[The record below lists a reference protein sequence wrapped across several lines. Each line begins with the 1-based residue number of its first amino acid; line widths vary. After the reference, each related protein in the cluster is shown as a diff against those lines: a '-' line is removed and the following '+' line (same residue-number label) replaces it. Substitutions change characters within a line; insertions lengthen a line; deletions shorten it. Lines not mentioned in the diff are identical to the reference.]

1 MKGTCGEGTLDES
14 GEFRVCLW
22 DISTLA
28 PRTAHSAPPSQKS
41 LEAPHTCFSLAWG
54 IGYPLRPTLAL
65 GMNSRAQGQGDR
77 EDGRKVR
84 SPCSLNCLV
93 VYFIQVPQ

>member
-1 MKGTCGEGTLDES
+1 M
-14 GEFRVCLW
+14 V
-22 DISTLA
+22 
-28 PRTAHSAPPSQKS
+28 
-41 LEAPHTCFSLAWG
+41 
-54 IGYPLRPTLAL
+54 PLRPGLAL
-65 GMNSRAQGQGDR
+65 GTDSRAQGQGDR

>member
-1 MKGTCGEGTLDES
+1 MSLRSLDCAFGT
-14 GEFRVCLW
+14 FPLW
-22 DISTLA
+22 PPEQPILPLH
-28 PRTAHSAPPSQKS
+28 PRSVLQCPLPPPTHLFLPSVG
-41 LEAPHTCFSLAWG
+41 PR
-54 IGYPLRPTLAL
+54 IPLKPTLAL

>member
-1 MKGTCGEGTLDES
+1 MRS
-14 GEFRVCLW
+14 VVEFRLCLW

-28 PRTAHSAPPSQKS
+28 PRAAHSAPPYQKS
-41 LEAPHTCFSLAWG
+41 LAAPASYLFLPG
-54 IGYPLRPTLAL
+54 MGYRIPLRPTLAL

>member
-1 MKGTCGEGTLDES
+1 MPLGH
-14 GEFRVCLW
+14 F
-22 DISTLA
+22 TLA
-28 PRTAHSAPPSQKS
+28 PSTADSAS
-41 LEAPHTCFSLAWG
+41 LSEKFLTHTQTCFSPGWVVGNPSGLAG
-54 IGYPLRPTLAL
+54 L
-65 GMNSRAQGQGDR
+65 GTDSRAQGQGDR